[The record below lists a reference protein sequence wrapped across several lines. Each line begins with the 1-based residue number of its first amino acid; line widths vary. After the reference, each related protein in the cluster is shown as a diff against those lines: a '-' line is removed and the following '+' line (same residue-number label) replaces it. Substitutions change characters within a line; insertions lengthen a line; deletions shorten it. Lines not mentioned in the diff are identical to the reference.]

1 MSDTH
6 GVNGEGWIG
15 FDLDGTLAK
24 YDGWQGIDHIGEP
37 IGPMVDLMKKL
48 HGQGRYVKIVTA
60 RVAPQE
66 LEDGS
71 FGEPYITVPQGDGG
85 ATRQYASQYIQDWC
99 HFNLGFVPE
108 IVYQKDCRMLE
119 LYDDRVK
126 QVVPNKGVLVED
138 LANYYEAL
146 VECHRHKP
154 VGNAAKLREV
164 YEWAEKNLRDYGSDW
179 QLHNKLCDMLK
190 DALSAPPRNCD
201 TLATYDDFVDAWND
215 FVRRSESGSVACFLA
230 WLANVGKKGGKE

>member
-60 RVAPQE
+60 RVAPQK
-66 LEDGS
+66 LEDGT
-71 FGEPYITVPQGDGG
+71 FGEPFITVPQGDGG

-138 LANYYEAL
+138 LANRIA
-146 VECHRHKP
+146 
-154 VGNAAKLREV
+154 AAKKELKETILGFCNIFTLV
-164 YEWAEKNLRDYGSDW
+164 YPPDDKDCPVVLMGAFLNM
-179 QLHNKLCDMLK
+179 C
-190 DALSAPPRNCD
+190 DALGIEQ
-201 TLATYDDFVDAWND
+201 VKI
-215 FVRRSESGSVACFLA
+215 G
-230 WLANVGKKGGKE
+230 GGK